1 MPLGQTLLRD
11 HLRQL
16 EGLQVV
22 RVPWFVWESKNT
34 TQRRSAWLK
43 EKLQEAVA
51 HRGRQGGP
59 AARR

>member
-1 MPLGQTLLRD
+1 MLLGQTLLRD

-22 RVPWFVWESKNT
+22 RVPWFEWDSKNT
-34 TQRRSAWLK
+34 MQRRSAWLK

-51 HRGRQGGP
+51 QKGRAGRP
-59 AARR
+59 VARR

>member
-22 RVPWFVWESKNT
+22 RVPWFTWEGISAS
-34 TQRRSAWLK
+34 QRSEWLK
-43 EKLQEAVA
+43 KKLQATVA
-51 HRGRQGGP
+51 NRGREGR
-59 AARR
+59 AMARR